1 MTDTGLVTTTL
12 TVINY
17 HGGMIFE
24 VPPLHIE
31 MEVVQ
36 LVDELQGR
44 LRNRVAQPRR
54 WTGSLRRL
62 TLARA
67 VQGSNS
73 IEGYDA
79 SLDDVVAAL
88 DDEEPLDASTEVRR
102 ALDGYHDAMTYV
114 LQLAS
119 QPKVVIN
126 EALLQAL
133 HFMMLKYDLTKSPGL
148 WRPGEIYVRR
158 DVDGVVVYEGPD
170 ADEVPALMS
179 ELVDSLANTDEHHA
193 LVRAAMAH
201 LNLVMIH
208 PFRDGNGRMGR
219 CLQTLVLAR
228 EKILSPE
235 FNSIEEH
242 LGRNTEAYYEVLAE
256 VGQGAWHPEHEAR
269 PWIRFCLT
277 AHFRQARTLLRR
289 VQETE
294 RLWEELQLV
303 VEKAGVP
310 ERSVAALMDAAYGF
324 RLRNAT
330 YRRAVLYTEGEE
342 ILEQTASRDLKALVD
357 ADLLVPQGEKR
368 GRIYLAGPTVREV
381 MTRIRTDR
389 LRRSP
394 DDPFTLVRF
403 AQGALP
409 LVL

>member
-1 MTDTGLVTTTL
+1 MITD
-12 TVINY
+12 Y
-17 HGGMIFE
+17 YCFMIFT

-31 MEVVQ
+31 LEVIQ
-36 LVDELQGR
+36 LVAELHER

-73 IEGYDA
+73 IEGYNA
-79 SLDDVVAAL
+79 SLDDVVAVL
-88 DDEEPLDASTEVRR
+88 DDEEPIDASSEVRR
-102 ALDGYHDAMTYV
+102 ALDGYRDAMTYV
-114 LQLAS
+114 LQLAN
-119 QPKVVIN
+119 QPKVVVN
-126 EALLQAL
+126 EPLIQAL
-133 HFMMLKYDLTKSPGL
+133 HFMMLKHDLGKSPGL
-148 WRPGEIYVRR
+148 WRPGEIFVRR
-158 DVDGVVVYEGPD
+158 DVDGLVVYEGPD
-170 ADEVPALMS
+170 ADDVPALMS
-179 ELVDSLANTDEHHA
+179 ELVARLADTDDAHA

-208 PFRDGNGRMGR
+208 PFRDGNGRMAR

-242 LGRNTEAYYEVLAE
+242 LGRNTEAYYDVLAE
-256 VGQGAWHPEHEAR
+256 VGQGRWQPECDPR

-277 AHFRQARTLLRR
+277 AHYRQARTLVRR

-303 VEKAGVP
+303 AHKAGVP
-310 ERSVAALMDAAYGF
+310 ERSVGALMDASYGF

-330 YRRAVLYTEGEE
+330 YRRAVRDTEFEE
-342 ILEQTASRDLKALVD
+342 IAEQTASRDLKALVD
-357 ADLLVPQGEKR
+357 VNLLVPQGVKR
-368 GRIYLAGPTVREV
+368 GRIYLAGPQVLAAIA
-381 MTRIRTDR
+381 RIRTDR
-389 LRRSP
+389 PPASA
-394 DDPFTLVRF
+394 DDPFMIVRS
-403 AQGALP
+403 AQPPPPHGSLSS
-409 LVL
+409 LRC